1 VVDRR
6 SSESEPDPAIEV
18 SILGPLE
25 VRRAGAVVALTGR
38 RHGKLLVD
46 LVLDLGR
53 RISTETLVDHL
64 WGPSPPS
71 SATKTVHKYISE
83 LRSAL
88 GTGVDGSL
96 ATEGAGY
103 VLRLPPEAVDS
114 RRFEALVVD
123 ARRLP
128 EPEAVEVLGDA
139 EALWRGV
146 ALDGFA
152 DLEWAQPTAQRLEEL
167 RLSATERRLG
177 LLVTLGRAAD
187 ALPELEQLVIEHPLR
202 EEMCAQL
209 MLACGQTGRR
219 GDALAAFQR
228 LRRNLAAE
236 LGIEPSSRLREVE
249 REILDG
255 NAGPTA
261 RSAIASR
268 PGRLPSPVSSF
279 VGRSRL
285 IERLQGDL
293 VDARLVTLTG
303 AGGSGKTRVALE
315 VVTAQPGR
323 PEAGAIFVDLS
334 SINAPDLV
342 IPAVASAVG
351 LPDQP
356 GTEAAVLLQESFG
369 GRAALLVLDNCE
381 HVRVAVAD
389 LAATLLANC
398 PDLTILATSRE
409 PLGIA
414 GEQVRP
420 VPPLGLPATAA
431 VGVDESE
438 AVRLFLTRAR
448 EADPSFVLDDRN
460 RAAVVDICTRLDGM
474 PLALE
479 LAAALIPVMSAADIA
494 GRLDDRFALLD
505 SAGGRPP
512 RQSTLRAAIDW
523 SHGLL
528 PSSERLLFERVSVFP
543 GSFDL
548 AAAIAVGAIDTI
560 ADAELVSSLSS
571 LVRRS
576 MVVRA
581 EDLAGTAR
589 YRLLDTLRAYGR
601 EILSGRP
608 DDLACRDAH
617 ARRFAELAARA
628 GETRP
633 IDGDAWHLPI
643 SADFHNIR
651 AALEHAVEH
660 DPELGARMVFELS
673 RYWARTDQ
681 VIDGLRHAEQLLDV
695 SGLEPEA
702 RAKVLCCAAELRT
715 EHGEAVIAEREATE
729 ALVTFE
735 FLGNDRAAIRAKFAK
750 GRALGNGG
758 EYALAVDL
766 MEAALRS
773 FAVSDPTRWATGG
786 LSLGSVRLAQGDH
799 ERAEQDFGEV
809 FRWARRHEMEFTA
822 AKALWLLG
830 VTARHRGE
838 LADARDQC
846 ERALAAFVRLADR
859 SAVAHVRMTLGD
871 IARLADD
878 RVAAGSLYTAAYEA
892 LTDIGDR
899 RCTASAMKN
908 LADLARHD
916 DAHHASTLYLQCL
929 DRRRSLGDRSG
940 MAEALEGLAATLAD
954 TSQGVAAATVLGHAA
969 AIRSDTGSTAPEVE
983 REAVAEIRRQLA
995 MTLPPAVLADAVAA
1009 GAAMTLDDAVD
1020 AAHDAAA
1027 IAPVA
1032 PGRDD

>member
-1 VVDRR
+1 MVDRR
-6 SSESEPDPAIEV
+6 SSESEPDPAIEA

-25 VRRAGAVVALTGR
+25 VRRAGAVVALPGR
-38 RHGKLLVD
+38 RHGKLLVA
-46 LVLDLGR
+46 LVLDVGR

-64 WGPSPPS
+64 WGPSPPP
-71 SATKTVHKYISE
+71 SATKTVHKYVSE
-83 LRSAL
+83 LRRAL
-88 GTGVDGSL
+88 GTGVDSWL
-96 ATEGAGY
+96 ATDGAGY
-103 VLRLPPEAVDS
+103 VLRLPPAAVDS
-114 RRFEALVVD
+114 QRFEALVVE

-128 EPEAVEVLGDA
+128 GPEAVDVLTEG
-139 EALWRGV
+139 EALWRGA

-167 RLSATERRLG
+167 RLSANERRLG
-177 LLVTLGRAAD
+177 LMVTLGRAAD
-187 ALPELEQLVIEHPLR
+187 ALPELEQLLLEHPLR
-202 EEMCAQL
+202 EETCAQL

-219 GDALAAFQR
+219 GDALGAFQR
-228 LRRNLAAE
+228 LRRNLADE
-236 LGIEPSSRLREVE
+236 LGLEPSSRLRDVE
-249 REILDG
+249 RQILDG
-255 NAGPTA
+255 NAEPPA
-261 RSAIASR
+261 SSAITSPPAR
-268 PGRLPSPVSSF
+268 VPIPVSSF

-285 IERLQGDL
+285 IERLQRDL
-293 VDARLVTLTG
+293 ADARLVTLTG

-315 VVTAQPGR
+315 VVTARPGR

-334 SINAPDLV
+334 SINTPDLV
-342 IPAVASAVG
+342 IPAVTSAVG

-369 GRAALLVLDNCE
+369 GRTALLVLDNCE
-381 HVRVAVAD
+381 HVRIAIAD

-398 PDLTILATSRE
+398 PDLTILASSRE
-409 PLGIA
+409 PLGIT

-420 VPPLGLPATAA
+420 VPPLGLPATTTM
-431 VGVDESE
+431 GVDESE
-438 AVRLFLTRAR
+438 AVQLFLTRAR

-479 LAAALIPVMSAADIA
+479 LAAALVPAMSATDIA
-494 GRLDDRFALLD
+494 ARLDDRFALLD

-528 PSSERLLFERVSVFP
+528 TPSERLLFERLSVFP

-548 AAAIAVGAIDTI
+548 PVAASVGAIDTI
-560 ADAELVSSLSS
+560 TDAEIVSLLSS

-608 DDLACRDAH
+608 DDLACREAH
-617 ARRFAELAARA
+617 ARRFAKLAERA

-633 IDGDAWHLPI
+633 SDGDAWHLPI
-643 SADFHNIR
+643 SVDYHNIR
-651 AALEHAVEH
+651 AALEYAVEH
-660 DPELGARMVFELS
+660 DPVLGGQIVFALS

-681 VIDGLRHAEQLLDV
+681 VIEGLRYAEQLLDLT
-695 SGLEPEA
+695 GLEPES
-702 RAKVLCCAAELRT
+702 RAKILCCAAELRT
-715 EHGEAVIAEREATE
+715 EHGEAVIAAREATE

-735 FLGNDRAAIRAKFAK
+735 SLGDDLAAMRAKFAK

-758 EYALAVDL
+758 RYALAVDL
-766 MEAALRS
+766 MEEALRS
-773 FAVSDPTRWATGG
+773 FAVADPTRWATGG

-799 ERAEQDFGEV
+799 ELAEQGFGEV
-809 FRWARRHEMEFTA
+809 LRWARRHAMEFTV

-838 LADARDQC
+838 LEDARDRC
-846 ERALAAFVRLADR
+846 ERALAEFVRLADR

-878 RVAAGSLYTAAYEA
+878 PQAAGSLYTAAYEA

-908 LADLARHD
+908 LADLARRD
-916 DAHHASTLYLQCL
+916 DAHHASILYLQCL
-929 DRRRSLGDRSG
+929 DRRHSLGDRSG
-940 MAEALEGLAATLAD
+940 MAEALEGLAGTLAD
-954 TSQGVAAATVLGHAA
+954 TNQGVAAATVLGRAD
-969 AIRSDTGSTAPEVE
+969 AIRSETGSMAPEVE
-983 REAVAEIRRQLA
+983 RDSVAEIHRQLA
-995 MTLPPAVLADAVAA
+995 TKLSPAELADALAA

-1032 PGRDD
+1032 PARDD